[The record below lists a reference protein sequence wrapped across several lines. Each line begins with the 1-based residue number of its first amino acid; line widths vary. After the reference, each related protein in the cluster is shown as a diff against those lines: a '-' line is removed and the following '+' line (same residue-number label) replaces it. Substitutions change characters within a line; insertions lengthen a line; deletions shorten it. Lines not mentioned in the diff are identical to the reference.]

1 MKYRTPAAPQQLLDE
16 AHRLQGQ
23 RLRDLVARDDV
34 RVDALSISVDGW
46 LADFSKERLSAA
58 AIVALVQLAQ
68 ATNLAAWISALFRGE
83 KINLSEARPALHTA
97 LRQPD
102 DGPIVVD
109 GYDVV
114 PAIRQTQC
122 RMRAL
127 VDAVRSG
134 SRVSATGRP
143 FTDIVHI
150 GIGGSDLGSRLV
162 CDALAPVSDAS
173 SRGPHVH
180 FVSNL
185 DPAHLSRAL
194 GPLHP
199 ATTLFVIT
207 SKTFTTQ
214 ETLANARAA
223 RSWVNAG
230 LPADTAFTT
239 HFIGVT
245 ANIDAAI
252 AFGIAHD
259 DVLPLW
265 DWVGGRYSLW
275 SAAGLAIPLSLGW
288 KVYTDLLA
296 GAARMDAHFQGAPFA
311 DNLPV
316 LAGLVGYWNVRVLGY
331 RQRVV
336 VPYSRCL
343 AALPAYLQ
351 QLILESNGK
360 SVTRDG
366 EPVAGPTAAAV
377 WGAVGTD
384 SQHAFFQWLHQGTDE
399 APVEFIVPLRTA
411 HPIADQQT
419 LVVANA
425 LAQAQALLDGR
436 DDVALREALMLQG
449 LTGVALNAAIAARR
463 CPGDRAS
470 TTLLLPRLDA
480 IELGALLAFY
490 EHRTFV
496 EAIMFGINPFD
507 QWGVELGKQMAGPL
521 AAALTGAAPLPLTTD
536 ASTRALCAF
545 ARLALREP

>member
-114 PAIRQTQC
+114 PAIRQTQG

-162 CDALAPVSDAS
+162 CDALAPVSDARG
-173 SRGPHVH
+173 RGPHVH

-185 DPAHLSRAL
+185 DPVDLSRVL

-223 RSWVNAG
+223 RSWV
-230 LPADTAFTT
+230 
-239 HFIGVT
+239 
-245 ANIDAAI
+245 
-252 AFGIAHD
+252 
-259 DVLPLW
+259 VLVL
-265 DWVGGRYSLW
+265 GGRITVVENWDQRLRSCISHLHKK
-275 SAAGLAIPLSLGW
+275 L
-288 KVYTDLLA
+288 YT
-296 GAARMDAHFQGAPFA
+296 
-311 DNLPV
+311 
-316 LAGLVGYWNVRVLGY
+316 
-331 RQRVV
+331 
-336 VPYSRCL
+336 
-343 AALPAYLQ
+343 ALF
-351 QLILESNGK
+351 S
-360 SVTRDG
+360 
-366 EPVAGPTAAAV
+366 
-377 WGAVGTD
+377 
-384 SQHAFFQWLHQGTDE
+384 
-399 APVEFIVPLRTA
+399 
-411 HPIADQQT
+411 
-419 LVVANA
+419 
-425 LAQAQALLDGR
+425 
-436 DDVALREALMLQG
+436 
-449 LTGVALNAAIAARR
+449 
-463 CPGDRAS
+463 
-470 TTLLLPRLDA
+470 
-480 IELGALLAFY
+480 
-490 EHRTFV
+490 HR
-496 EAIMFGINPFD
+496 
-507 QWGVELGKQMAGPL
+507 
-521 AAALTGAAPLPLTTD
+521 
-536 ASTRALCAF
+536 
-545 ARLALREP
+545 